1 MFEVEPI
8 KMYVYNHWLAT
19 YYDFVGLLSECMCVL
34 HRYTVQEWHSNC
46 NESLQLG
53 MEQKWFQP
61 QISSQ
66 SKWQS
71 NRLCS
76 YMEFR
81 YKG

>member
-19 YYDFVGLLSECMCVL
+19 YYDFVVLLSECMCVL

-53 MEQKWFQP
+53 MEQK
-61 QISSQ
+61 
-66 SKWQS
+66 
-71 NRLCS
+71 
-76 YMEFR
+76 
-81 YKG
+81 